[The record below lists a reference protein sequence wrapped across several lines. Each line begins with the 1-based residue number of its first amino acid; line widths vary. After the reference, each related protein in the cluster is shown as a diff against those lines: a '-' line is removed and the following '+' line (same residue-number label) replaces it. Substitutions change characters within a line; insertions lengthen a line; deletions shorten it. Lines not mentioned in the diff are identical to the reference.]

1 MKRNMLLLATALVSA
16 ALVGPVLAQGTSGS
30 TGGNAPTGVATPGT
44 AAPQATTAPSNT
56 GTTGVAPTGSAT
68 TGSGAT
74 GSGTAATG
82 SAVTRSPTTAPVVA
96 APSTMTQGVAVLPM
110 DPMKI
115 DHMSLRQGL
124 RTSKL
129 VGMTVVNSAN
139 ETLGTIDDLIVMP
152 NDTVT
157 YAVLSVGG
165 FLGMGAHYVVVPYA
179 NLEARD
185 KQMHL
190 PNASK
195 ESLKALPSFV
205 YPT

>member
-1 MKRNMLLLATALVSA
+1 
-16 ALVGPVLAQGTSGS
+16 
-30 TGGNAPTGVATPGT
+30 
-44 AAPQATTAPSNT
+44 
-56 GTTGVAPTGSAT
+56 
-68 TGSGAT
+68 
-74 GSGTAATG
+74 
-82 SAVTRSPTTAPVVA
+82 
-96 APSTMTQGVAVLPM
+96 MTQGVAVRPM

-179 NLEARD
+179 NLEPRD

-195 ESLKALPSFV
+195 ESLKTLPSFL
-205 YPT
+205 YPA

>member
-1 MKRNMLLLATALVSA
+1 MKRNTLLLATALISA
-16 ALVGPVLAQGTSGS
+16 AIAGPVFAQGAGA
-30 TGGNAPTGVATPGT
+30 NPPTGTPSPGT
-44 AAPQATTAPSNT
+44 AAPQATTAPTNT

-68 TGSGAT
+68 TGTGTTGTAVTGAT
-74 GSGTAATG
+74 SGSTAT
-82 SAVTRSPTTAPVVA
+82 SPAVMVPR
-96 APSTMTQGVAVLPM
+96 GVAVATPM

-115 DHMSLRQGL
+115 DHMALRQGM
-124 RTSKL
+124 RASKV
-129 VGMTVVNSAN
+129 VGMTVVNGAN

-185 KQMHL
+185 KQMRW

-195 ESLKALPSFV
+195 ESLKALPSYR
-205 YPT
+205 YPA

>member
-1 MKRNMLLLATALVSA
+1 MKRNTILLATALISA
-16 ALVGPVLAQGTSGS
+16 AIAGPVFAQAA
-30 TGGNAPTGVATPGT
+30 GGNPPTGTPSPGT
-44 AAPQATTAPSNT
+44 AAPQATTAPTNT

-68 TGSGAT
+68 TGTGTTGTAVTGAT
-74 GSGTAATG
+74 SGSTAT
-82 SAVTRSPTTAPVVA
+82 SPSVMVPR
-96 APSTMTQGVAVLPM
+96 GVAVATPM

-115 DHMSLRQGL
+115 DHMSLRQGM
-124 RTSKL
+124 RTSKV

-165 FLGMGAHYVVVPYA
+165 FLGMGAHYIVVPYSS
-179 NLEARD
+179 LEARD
-185 KQMHL
+185 KQMRL

-195 ESLKALPSFV
+195 ESLKALPMYN
-205 YPT
+205 YPA

>member
-1 MKRNMLLLATALVSA
+1 MKRNTLLLATALISA
-16 ALVGPVLAQGTSGS
+16 AIAGPVFAQGA
-30 TGGNAPTGVATPGT
+30 GGNPPTGTPSPGT
-44 AAPQATTAPSNT
+44 AAPQATTAPTNT
-56 GTTGVAPTGSAT
+56 GTTGVTPTGSAT
-68 TGSGAT
+68 TGTGTTGTAVTGAT
-74 GSGTAATG
+74 SGSTT
-82 SAVTRSPTTAPVVA
+82 TSPSVMVPR
-96 APSTMTQGVAVLPM
+96 GVAVVMPM

-115 DHMSLRQGL
+115 DHMSLRQGM
-124 RTSKL
+124 RTSKV

-185 KQMHL
+185 KQMRL

-195 ESLKALPSFV
+195 ESLKALPSYN
-205 YPT
+205 YPA

>member
-1 MKRNMLLLATALVSA
+1 MKRNTLLLATALISA
-16 ALVGPVLAQGTSGS
+16 AIAGPVLAQGTAAPQV
-30 TGGNAPTGVATPGT
+30 TTAPTNPGTPGT
-44 AAPQATTAPSNT
+44 AITGAP
-56 GTTGVAPTGSAT
+56 TTGPAMAGPAT
-68 TGSGAT
+68 MAQRM
-74 GSGTAATG
+74 
-82 SAVTRSPTTAPVVA
+82 AVT
-96 APSTMTQGVAVLPM
+96 PM

-124 RTSKL
+124 RTSKV

-179 NLEARD
+179 NLEPRD
-185 KQMHL
+185 KQMWL

-195 ESLKALPSFV
+195 ESLKALPSYN
-205 YPT
+205 YPA